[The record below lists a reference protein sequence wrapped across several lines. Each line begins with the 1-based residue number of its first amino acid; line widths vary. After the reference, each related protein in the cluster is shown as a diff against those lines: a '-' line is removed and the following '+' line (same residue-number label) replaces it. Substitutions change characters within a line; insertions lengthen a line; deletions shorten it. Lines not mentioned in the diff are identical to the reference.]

1 MLEYGRRENHLLGGI
16 GVQILIV
23 ALMVFAYTQA
33 VRQLRNRGELKVRLQ
48 EQLVVA
54 RDQLAKHG
62 KRPDLAALQAQVA
75 ELKGTLISSEALN
88 ELGNRLEKLARE
100 EYGVQGLQV
109 RVSERPTQTLTVP
122 LNGRLDFEAHLHS
135 LELSG
140 FTSSRNTAALVA
152 AVGAVSAKL
161 LAPLVGM
168 EVKKAD
174 PLKSDQPVRVSLR
187 WLLAVSPETAGSAE
201 IPPMAPPGKVTW
213 GWREE
218 PFLSPLEHRGALKV
232 PSSEL
237 SSLRLTGIL
246 WDEGAPTCV
255 INGAVLRP
263 GEAAS
268 GFRVVLI
275 TQQSVL
281 VEKDGKELLLHL
293 PR

>member
-1 MLEYGRRENHLLGGI
+1 MLEHGRRENHLLGGI

-23 ALMVFAYTQA
+23 AIMVFAYTQA
-33 VRQLRNRGELKVRLQ
+33 IRQLRNRGELKERLQ

-54 RDQLAKHG
+54 RDQLARHG
-62 KRPDLAALQAQVA
+62 KRPDLAALQEQVA
-75 ELKGTLISSEALN
+75 ELKGTLISSEALD

-109 RVSERPTQTLTVP
+109 RVSDRPTQTLTVP
-122 LNGRLDFEAHLHS
+122 LDGRLDFEVHLHS

-140 FTSSRNTAALVA
+140 FTTSRNAAALVS

-187 WLLAVSPETAGSAE
+187 WLLAVSPETAGSAA
-201 IPPMAPPGKVTW
+201 IPPMAPPGKITW

-246 WDEGAPTCV
+246 WEEGAPTCV
-255 INGAVLRP
+255 INGVVLKP
-263 GEAAS
+263 GEATS
-268 GFRVVLI
+268 GCRVVLI
-275 TQQSVL
+275 TQQAVL
-281 VEKDGKELLLHL
+281 VEKDGKELLLRL
-293 PR
+293 P